1 MQTQKLRHEPIF
13 ANKRLVEQ
21 RWDERHIYTKYNRKQ
36 MCYGTAARSYQQI
49 EQTRTSTPS
58 TCNLPELRL
67 ELLPSAPDEGVASA
81 DGQRHNGHERNSYMD
96 IAELVWAILM
106 RLGLPICRLLVNP
119 ERNDVIMEP
128 MGVTMKLTEH
138 CVSVSV
144 YELSAD
150 KPGTING
157 FQLVPFVDI

>member
-1 MQTQKLRHEPIF
+1 MYQNVFQPLSIAACLGSGATIPNRIHRLCTNVCTPKFALTISMQTQKLRHEPIF

-58 TCNLPELRL
+58 ACNLPELRL

-96 IAELVWAILM
+96 IAELVWAVLM
-106 RLGLPICRLLVNP
+106 RLGLPI
-119 ERNDVIMEP
+119 
-128 MGVTMKLTEH
+128 
-138 CVSVSV
+138 
-144 YELSAD
+144 
-150 KPGTING
+150 
-157 FQLVPFVDI
+157 